1 MTCWARPSA
10 RNSGFWL
17 LIVLA
22 LAASGCAH
30 HRGGVQGA
38 APSQTAA
45 LLPADLAVG
54 FLQQINSQP
63 ARTTLAGESTV
74 PACWFTDKGTWS
86 AGGYRKLTGQHGPS
100 QVTPYAAW
108 TLARIE
114 NAQGRELSAADL
126 DQPGIWY
133 YDLRTPRSARTVL
146 GIHDHCNLGPS
157 AEPVRRLI
165 EALSALGVEVPAAY
179 AYSAR

>member
-1 MTCWARPSA
+1 M
-10 RNSGFWL
+10 
-17 LIVLA
+17 LA
-22 LAASGCAH
+22 LAASGCAR
-30 HRGGVQGA
+30 HRGSVQGA

-45 LLPADLAVG
+45 LLPADIAVG

-74 PACWFTDKGTWS
+74 PACWFTDKGMWS
-86 AGGYRKLTGQHGPS
+86 AGGYRKLTGQHGPA

-114 NAQGRELSAADL
+114 NAQGRELGAADRE
-126 DQPGIWY
+126 QPGVWY
-133 YDLRTPRSARTVL
+133 YDLRTPHTARTAL

-157 AEPVRRLI
+157 AEPAPRMV

-179 AYSAR
+179 AFIAR